1 MKEINKFF
9 YKITFLIF
17 FVFSAQ
23 AESKVLSIGNS
34 EAKVTIK
41 VFSSLTCPH
50 CANFHSNIYE
60 MLKKDYI
67 DRGLVKFEH
76 HAFPLDLAA
85 LNAEIIVRCQD
96 NNNKK
101 FELLTEIYKKQTTWA
116 VGSDIKKI
124 NELIKKIG
132 VNFNLSNEKM
142 DTCLENDTV
151 QDEIL
156 EQRIEAQKEYKIES
170 TPTII
175 INEKKYSGKINYKEF
190 KKNIDKKLSMNFKQ
204 LEITG
209 FKSFS
214 EKTTFFIEKGLTGIV
229 GPNGCGKSNI
239 VESLRWCMGENSA
252 KSMRGSGMEDVIFSG
267 TSNRPS
273 KNISEVSLLLD
284 NQNKEGPA
292 QYEEF
297 DEISIKRKIEKDKG
311 SKYYINDKEVRARD
325 VQTFFADLSTGAHSP
340 SLISQ
345 GRIGQLVTA
354 KPIERKSILE
364 EAAGISGIHARR
376 QEAETRLNAAENNLK
391 RADELKKQQQKQ
403 LDNLKKQ
410 AEEATRYKEISG
422 EIKQI
427 EAGLY
432 FLKISEIEKDKKQI
446 LEKLSELDDEIS
458 AISIDFNHNNT
469 LLEEEN
475 KKLSPLRD
483 KKMESAAKL
492 QKLNLDMENLVEE
505 ESRVKS
511 LQDKLEK
518 SIKTI
523 ESDLERERS
532 ISLDADLNEKRLSEE
547 KDALLKTE
555 NELLTVET
563 NSTKELKE
571 SKNLLDGLQSQL
583 DSMLDQIEKD
593 IDEDKKLLK
602 ETFRELKQL
611 VKKITSSQ
619 EEYAEKYGKD
629 RSIQSDSIKRKERI
643 KNIDVEL
650 KNWRNLKSNSE
661 KMNSELSN
669 RKNKLFL
676 ELNDNQKNP
685 ERIATSKG
693 QNLQNLENT
702 KKRNEEIE
710 NELIAAEK
718 KYNLINQNL
727 KEIQIKL
734 SDLKENKARNEATV
748 EGIENRKKDL
758 LHSVKNELNIN
769 DEASLLPQSDLNNI
783 SPNDLPTLEEQSQKV
798 EKAKK
803 KRESLGSVNLRADE
817 ETKKYETEIKKM
829 EDDRADLFS
838 AIVKLK
844 SSIDELN
851 QKGRERL
858 LEAFTKVNRKFN
870 EVYTK
875 LFNGG
880 TAKIELVDS
889 DDPLEAGLEMY
900 VSPPGKR
907 LQSISLLSGGEQAL
921 TAMSLVFA
929 VFLVNP
935 SPICVLD
942 EVDAPLD
949 DANVTRFCS
958 LLDELTKITKTKFI
972 IITHHALTMSRM
984 HRLYGVTMAEQGV
997 SQLVSVD
1004 LQKAEELVA

>member
-1 MKEINKFF
+1 MK
-9 YKITFLIF
+9 
-17 FVFSAQ
+17 
-23 AESKVLSIGNS
+23 
-34 EAKVTIK
+34 
-41 VFSSLTCPH
+41 
-50 CANFHSNIYE
+50 
-60 MLKKDYI
+60 
-67 DRGLVKFEH
+67 
-76 HAFPLDLAA
+76 
-85 LNAEIIVRCQD
+85 
-96 NNNKK
+96 
-101 FELLTEIYKKQTTWA
+101 
-116 VGSDIKKI
+116 
-124 NELIKKIG
+124 
-132 VNFNLSNEKM
+132 
-142 DTCLENDTV
+142 
-151 QDEIL
+151 
-156 EQRIEAQKEYKIES
+156 
-170 TPTII
+170 
-175 INEKKYSGKINYKEF
+175 
-190 KKNIDKKLSMNFKQ
+190 FKQ
-204 LEITG
+204 LNITG

-214 EKTTFFIEKGLTGIV
+214 EKTTFLIEDGLTGVV

-239 VESLRWCMGENSA
+239 VEALRWCMGENSA

-267 TSNRPS
+267 TSNRSS
-273 KNISEVSLLLD
+273 KNISEVALLLD

-292 QYEEF
+292 QYKEF
-297 DEISIKRKIEKDKG
+297 DEISVKRKIEKDKG
-311 SKYYINDKEVRARD
+311 SKYFINDKEVRARD

-354 KPIERKSILE
+354 KPIERKAILE

-410 AEEATRYKEISG
+410 AEEATRYKEISR
-422 EIKQI
+422 EIKSV

-432 FLKISEIEKDKKQI
+432 YLKIREIEKDKKKI
-446 LEKLSELDDEIS
+446 TEKLSELDDEIS
-458 AISIDFNHNNT
+458 AINIDFNHNNT
-469 LLEEEN
+469 LLEEEA
-475 KKLSPLRD
+475 KKLTPLRD
-483 KKMESAAKL
+483 RKMESAASL
-492 QKLNLDMENLVEE
+492 QKLNIDMSNLVQEE
-505 ESRVKS
+505 ARVKS
-511 LQDKLEK
+511 LQEKLEK

-523 ESDLERERS
+523 ESDLEREKS
-532 ISLDADLNEKRLSEE
+532 ISLDADLNEKRISKEKEE
-547 KDALLKTE
+547 LLKTE
-555 NELLTVET
+555 NKLLDVET
-563 NSTKELKE
+563 SSSKELKK
-571 SKNLLDGLQSQL
+571 SKTQLNNLQTKLNT
-583 DSMLDQIEKD
+583 MLDQIEKD
-593 IDEDKKLLK
+593 IDDDKKLSK
-602 ETFRELKQL
+602 KTFRELREL
-611 VKKITSSQ
+611 VKSITSSQ
-619 EEYAEKYGKD
+619 EEYAEKFGKD
-629 RSIQSDSIKRKERI
+629 KSIQSDSIKRKERI

-650 KNWRNLKSNSE
+650 ENWRNLSSNSE
-661 KMNSELSN
+661 KMTSELTL
-669 RKNKLFL
+669 RKDKILI
-676 ELNDNQKNP
+676 ELNENQKNP

-693 QNLQNLENT
+693 QNQQNLENT

-710 NELIAAEK
+710 KELLESEK
-718 KYNLINQNL
+718 KYNSINQNI
-727 KEIQIKL
+727 KEIQQKL
-734 SDLKENKARNEATV
+734 FELKENKARNEATV
-748 EGIENRKKDL
+748 EGIENRKTDL
-758 LHSVKNELNIN
+758 LYSVKSELNIDN
-769 DEASLLPQSDLNNI
+769 EETILSQSDLNNI
-783 SPNDLPTLEEQSQKV
+783 SPDELPSLNDQAHKV
-798 EKAKK
+798 EKVKK
-803 KRESLGSVNLRADE
+803 LRESLGSVNLRADE

-844 SSIDELN
+844 TSIDELN

-907 LQSISLLSGGEQAL
+907 LQSITLLSGGEQAL
-921 TAMSLVFA
+921 TALSLIFA

-949 DANVTRFCS
+949 DANVTRFCA
-958 LLDELTKITKTKFI
+958 LLDELAKITKTKFI

>member
-1 MKEINKFF
+1 
-9 YKITFLIF
+9 
-17 FVFSAQ
+17 
-23 AESKVLSIGNS
+23 
-34 EAKVTIK
+34 
-41 VFSSLTCPH
+41 
-50 CANFHSNIYE
+50 
-60 MLKKDYI
+60 
-67 DRGLVKFEH
+67 
-76 HAFPLDLAA
+76 
-85 LNAEIIVRCQD
+85 
-96 NNNKK
+96 
-101 FELLTEIYKKQTTWA
+101 
-116 VGSDIKKI
+116 
-124 NELIKKIG
+124 
-132 VNFNLSNEKM
+132 
-142 DTCLENDTV
+142 
-151 QDEIL
+151 
-156 EQRIEAQKEYKIES
+156 
-170 TPTII
+170 
-175 INEKKYSGKINYKEF
+175 
-190 KKNIDKKLSMNFKQ
+190 MNFKQ
-204 LEITG
+204 LQITG

-214 EKTTFFIEKGLTGIV
+214 EKTNFLIENGLTGIV

-267 TSNRPS
+267 TSNKAS
-273 KNISEVSLLLD
+273 KNISEVVLLLD
-284 NQNKEGPA
+284 NQNKEGSV
-292 QYEEF
+292 QYKEF
-297 DEISIKRKIEKDKG
+297 DEISIRRKIEKDKG
-311 SKYYINDKEVRARD
+311 SKYYINDREVRARD

-376 QEAETRLNAAENNLK
+376 HEAETRLNAAENNLK

-410 AEEATRYKEISG
+410 AEEATRYKEISK
-422 EIKQI
+422 EIKKI

-432 FLKISEIEKDKKQI
+432 YLKINEIEKDKKLI
-446 LEKLSELDDEIS
+446 VEKLSELDDEIS
-458 AISIDFNHNNT
+458 AINIDFNHNNT

-475 KKLSPLRD
+475 KKLAPLRD

-492 QKLNLDMENLVEE
+492 QKLNLNMTNLVEE

-511 LQDKLEK
+511 LQEKLEK

-532 ISLDADLNEKRLSEE
+532 ISLDADLNEKRISKE
-547 KDALLKTE
+547 KGELLKTE
-555 NELLTVET
+555 NELYEVE
-563 NSTKELKE
+563 NSSSKELKT
-571 SKNLLDGLQSQL
+571 SKTNL
-583 DSMLDQIEKD
+583 DSLLNKLDAILDQIERN
-593 IDEDKKLLK
+593 IDENKKLSKVSFK
-602 ETFRELKQL
+602 ELRQL
-611 VKKITSSQ
+611 VKKITLSQ

-629 RSIQSDSIKRKERI
+629 KSIQSDSIKRKERI
-643 KNIDVEL
+643 KNIDIEL
-650 KNWRNLKSNSE
+650 DNWRSLKSNSE
-661 KMNSELSN
+661 KMNSELSD
-669 RKNKLFL
+669 RKNKLL
-676 ELNDNQKNP
+676 SELSDNQKNP

-702 KKRNEEIE
+702 KKINEEIE
-710 NELIAAEK
+710 NELIEAER
-718 KYNLINQNL
+718 KYNTINQNL
-727 KEIQIKL
+727 KEIQLKL
-734 SDLKENKARNEATV
+734 SELKENKARNEATI

-769 DEASLLPQSDLNNI
+769 DEVNILPQSDLNDVQ
-783 SPNDLPTLEEQSQKV
+783 PDELPSLEEQSQKAD
-798 EKAKK
+798 KTKK
-803 KRESLGSVNLRADE
+803 QRELLGSVNLRADE
-817 ETKKYETEIKKM
+817 ETKKYESEIKKM
-829 EDDRADLFS
+829 EDDRSDLYS

-844 SSIDELN
+844 TSIDELN

-907 LQSISLLSGGEQAL
+907 LQSITLLSGGEQAL
-921 TAMSLVFA
+921 TALSLVFA

-949 DANVTRFCS
+949 DANVTRFCN

-984 HRLYGVTMAEQGV
+984 HRLYGVTMAEQGI

>member
-1 MKEINKFF
+1 M
-9 YKITFLIF
+9 
-17 FVFSAQ
+17 
-23 AESKVLSIGNS
+23 
-34 EAKVTIK
+34 
-41 VFSSLTCPH
+41 
-50 CANFHSNIYE
+50 
-60 MLKKDYI
+60 
-67 DRGLVKFEH
+67 
-76 HAFPLDLAA
+76 
-85 LNAEIIVRCQD
+85 
-96 NNNKK
+96 
-101 FELLTEIYKKQTTWA
+101 
-116 VGSDIKKI
+116 
-124 NELIKKIG
+124 
-132 VNFNLSNEKM
+132 
-142 DTCLENDTV
+142 
-151 QDEIL
+151 
-156 EQRIEAQKEYKIES
+156 
-170 TPTII
+170 
-175 INEKKYSGKINYKEF
+175 EF
-190 KKNIDKKLSMNFKQ
+190 KKIQ
-204 LEITG
+204 LNG
-209 FKSFS
+209 FKSFA
-214 EKTTFFIEKGLTGIV
+214 EKTTFIIEDGLTGIV

-273 KNISEVSLLLD
+273 KNISEVKILIE
-284 NQNKEGPA
+284 NQTKDGPS
-292 QYEEF
+292 QYNEF
-297 DEISIKRKIEKDKG
+297 DELSIKRKIEKDKG
-311 SKYYINDKEVRARD
+311 SKYYINEKEVRARD

-345 GRIGQLVTA
+345 GKIGQLVTS
-354 KPIERKSILE
+354 KPIERRSILE

-410 AEEATRYKEISG
+410 AEEATRYKEISK
-422 EIKQI
+422 EIKKI

-432 FLKISEIEKDKKQI
+432 YLKIQEIEKDKKQI
-446 LEKLSELDDEIS
+446 VEKLSELDDEIS
-458 AISIDFNHNNT
+458 AINIDFNHNNT

-492 QKLNLDMENLVEE
+492 QKLNLDITSLDEE
-505 ESRVKS
+505 EARVKS
-511 LQDKLEK
+511 LQLKLEK

-532 ISLDADLNEKRLSEE
+532 ISLDADLNEKRILKEKEE
-547 KDALLKTE
+547 LLKTE
-555 NELLTVET
+555 NELLAVESSSFEELDISKT
-563 NSTKELKE
+563 NL
-571 SKNLLDGLQSQL
+571 NNLQSQL
-583 DSMLDQIEKD
+583 DDLLDKIENFIDQEKKLTKD
-593 IDEDKKLLK
+593 I
-602 ETFRELKQL
+602 FQELKQL
-611 VKKITSSQ
+611 VKKITLSQ
-619 EEYAEKYGKD
+619 EEYAEKYGKNK
-629 RSIQSDSIKRKERI
+629 SIQSDSIKRKERI

-650 KNWRNLKSNSE
+650 ENWRNLKSNSE
-661 KMNSELSN
+661 KMILELN
-669 RKNKLFL
+669 ERKNKLQI
-676 ELNDNQKNP
+676 EQDDNQKNP

-710 NELIAAEK
+710 IELVGAEK
-718 KYNLINQNL
+718 KYNFINQNL
-727 KEIQIKL
+727 KEIQSKL
-734 SDLKENKARNEATV
+734 SDLKENKARNEATI
-748 EGIENRKKDL
+748 EGIDNRKKDL
-758 LHSVKNELNIN
+758 MYSVKNELNIEN
-769 DEASLLPQSDLNNI
+769 ETSILSQSDLH
-783 SPNDLPTLEEQSQKV
+783 DLSIENFPSIENQVQKV
-798 EKAKK
+798 EKIKK
-803 KRESLGSVNLRADE
+803 QRDSLGSVNLRADE

-829 EDDRADLFS
+829 EDDRADLYS

-844 SSIDELN
+844 TSIDELN

-858 LEAFTKVNRKFN
+858 LEAFTKVNRKFS

-875 LFNGG
+875 LFSGG
-880 TAKIELVDS
+880 SAKIELVDS
-889 DDPLEAGLEMY
+889 EDPLEAGLEMF

-907 LQSISLLSGGEQAL
+907 LQSITLLSGGEQAL
-921 TAMSLVFA
+921 TALSLVFA

-949 DANVTRFCS
+949 DANVTRFCA

>member
-1 MKEINKFF
+1 MRFKKLEIN
-9 YKITFLIF
+9 
-17 FVFSAQ
+17 
-23 AESKVLSIGNS
+23 
-34 EAKVTIK
+34 
-41 VFSSLTCPH
+41 
-50 CANFHSNIYE
+50 
-60 MLKKDYI
+60 
-67 DRGLVKFEH
+67 
-76 HAFPLDLAA
+76 
-85 LNAEIIVRCQD
+85 
-96 NNNKK
+96 
-101 FELLTEIYKKQTTWA
+101 
-116 VGSDIKKI
+116 
-124 NELIKKIG
+124 
-132 VNFNLSNEKM
+132 
-142 DTCLENDTV
+142 
-151 QDEIL
+151 
-156 EQRIEAQKEYKIES
+156 
-170 TPTII
+170 
-175 INEKKYSGKINYKEF
+175 
-190 KKNIDKKLSMNFKQ
+190 
-204 LEITG
+204 G

-214 EKTTFFIEKGLTGIV
+214 EKTNFLIEDGLTGVV

-273 KNISEVSLLLD
+273 KNISEVALLLD
-284 NQNKEGPA
+284 NKAKDGPT
-292 QYEEF
+292 QYNEL
-297 DEISIKRKIEKDKG
+297 DELIIKRKIEKDKG

-345 GRIGQLVTA
+345 GKIGQLVTS
-354 KPIERKSILE
+354 KPIERRSILE

-422 EIKQI
+422 EIKKI

-432 FLKISEIEKDKKQI
+432 YLKIQEIEKDKEKI
-446 LEKLSELDDEIS
+446 AEKLNELDDDLS
-458 AISIDFNHNNT
+458 AVNIDFNHNNT
-469 LLEEEN
+469 LLDEEN

-492 QKLNLDMENLVEE
+492 QKLNLDITSLDDEE
-505 ESRVKS
+505 ARVKS
-511 LQDKLEK
+511 LQLKLEK

-532 ISLDADLNEKRLSEE
+532 ISLDAGLNEKRISKEKEE
-547 KDALLKTE
+547 LLITE
-555 NELLTVET
+555 NELLEVE
-563 NSTKELKE
+563 SKSSKELNTSKINLE
-571 SKNLLDGLQSQL
+571 SLQNQL
-583 DSMLDQIEKD
+583 DEMLDEIENY
-593 IDEDKKLLK
+593 IDQDKKLTKDMFKSLK
-602 ETFRELKQL
+602 IL
-611 VKKITSSQ
+611 VKKITLSQ
-619 EEYAEKYGKD
+619 EEYAEKYGKNK
-629 RSIQSDSIKRKERI
+629 SIQSDSIKRKERI
-643 KNIDVEL
+643 KNIDIEL
-650 KNWRNLKSNSE
+650 ENWRNLKSNSE
-661 KMNSELSN
+661 KMISELN
-669 RKNKLFL
+669 ERKNKLQI
-676 ELNDNQKNP
+676 ELNENQKNP

-710 NELIAAEK
+710 AELDEAEK
-718 KYNLINQNL
+718 KYNFINQNL
-727 KEIQIKL
+727 KEIQLKL
-734 SDLKENKARNEATV
+734 SNLKENKARNEATT
-748 EGIENRKKDL
+748 EGIESRKKDL
-758 LHSVKNELNIN
+758 MYSVKNELNIEN
-769 DEASLLPQSDLNNI
+769 ENSLLFKSDLNNL
-783 SPNDLPTLEEQSQKV
+783 SLEKMPDIETQALKV
-798 EKAKK
+798 EKIKK
-803 KRESLGSVNLRADE
+803 QRESLGSVNLRADE

-829 EDDRADLFS
+829 EDDRADLYS

-875 LFNGG
+875 LFSGG

-889 DDPLEAGLEMY
+889 DDPLEAGLEMF

-907 LQSISLLSGGEQAL
+907 LQSITLLSGGEQAL
-921 TAMSLVFA
+921 TALSLVFA

-949 DANVTRFCS
+949 DANVTRFCA

-997 SQLVSVD
+997 SQLVAVD

>member
-1 MKEINKFF
+1 MRFKKLEIN
-9 YKITFLIF
+9 
-17 FVFSAQ
+17 
-23 AESKVLSIGNS
+23 
-34 EAKVTIK
+34 
-41 VFSSLTCPH
+41 
-50 CANFHSNIYE
+50 
-60 MLKKDYI
+60 
-67 DRGLVKFEH
+67 
-76 HAFPLDLAA
+76 
-85 LNAEIIVRCQD
+85 
-96 NNNKK
+96 
-101 FELLTEIYKKQTTWA
+101 
-116 VGSDIKKI
+116 
-124 NELIKKIG
+124 
-132 VNFNLSNEKM
+132 
-142 DTCLENDTV
+142 
-151 QDEIL
+151 
-156 EQRIEAQKEYKIES
+156 
-170 TPTII
+170 
-175 INEKKYSGKINYKEF
+175 
-190 KKNIDKKLSMNFKQ
+190 
-204 LEITG
+204 G

-214 EKTTFFIEKGLTGIV
+214 DKTTFLIEEGLTGIV

-273 KNISEVSLLLD
+273 KNISEVALLLD
-284 NQNKEGPA
+284 NKTKDGPS
-292 QYEEF
+292 QYNEF
-297 DEISIKRKIEKDKG
+297 DELVIKRKIEKDKG
-311 SKYYINDKEVRARD
+311 SKYYINNKEVRARD

-345 GRIGQLVTA
+345 GKIGQLVTS
-354 KPIERKSILE
+354 KPIERRAILE

-410 AEEATRYKEISG
+410 AEEATRYKEISKD
-422 EIKQI
+422 IKQI

-432 FLKISEIEKDKKQI
+432 YLKIQEIEKSKKQI
-446 LEKLSELDDEIS
+446 IEKLSELDDEIS
-458 AISIDFNHNNT
+458 AINIDFNHNNT

-492 QKLNLDMENLVEE
+492 QKLNLNMTSLDEE
-505 ESRVKS
+505 EIRVKS
-511 LQDKLEK
+511 LQVKIEK
-518 SIKTI
+518 SIKTL

-532 ISLDADLNEKRLSEE
+532 ISLDAGLNEKRISKEKEE
-547 KDALLKTE
+547 LLKTE
-555 NELLTVET
+555 NELLEVESVSA
-563 NSTKELKE
+563 NELNT
-571 SKNLLDGLQSQL
+571 SKTTLNNLQIQLDELLDS
-583 DSMLDQIEKD
+583 IEKY
-593 IDEDKKLLK
+593 IDQDKKLTK
-602 ETFRELKQL
+602 DIFQTLKQL
-611 VKKITSSQ
+611 VKKITLSQ
-619 EEYAEKYGKD
+619 EQYAEKYGKNK
-629 RSIQSDSIKRKERI
+629 SIQSDSIKRKERI
-643 KNIDVEL
+643 KNIDIEL
-650 KNWRNLKSNSE
+650 ENWRNLESNSE
-661 KMNSELSN
+661 KMISELN
-669 RKNKLFL
+669 QRRDKLQI
-676 ELNDNQKNP
+676 EQNENQRNP

-702 KKRNEEIE
+702 KKINEEIE
-710 NELIAAEK
+710 VELINAEK
-718 KYNLINQNL
+718 KYNFINENL
-727 KEIQIKL
+727 KELQLKL
-734 SDLKENKARNEATV
+734 SGFKENKARNEATV

-758 LHSVKNELNIN
+758 LYSLKNELDIEN
-769 DEASLLPQSDLNNI
+769 EASLLAQSDLSII
-783 SPNDLPTLEEQSQKV
+783 SPENLPSTEDQAQKV
-798 EKAKK
+798 EKIKK
-803 KRESLGSVNLRADE
+803 QRELLGSVNLRADE

-829 EDDRADLFS
+829 EDDRADLYS

-844 SSIDELN
+844 VSIDELN

-875 LFNGG
+875 LFSGG
-880 TAKIELVDS
+880 TAKIELVNS
-889 DDPLEAGLEMY
+889 DDPLEAGLEMF

-907 LQSISLLSGGEQAL
+907 LQSITLLSGGEQAL
-921 TAMSLVFA
+921 TALSLVFA

>member
-1 MKEINKFF
+1 MKFKN
-9 YKITFLIF
+9 L
-17 FVFSAQ
+17 
-23 AESKVLSIGNS
+23 
-34 EAKVTIK
+34 
-41 VFSSLTCPH
+41 
-50 CANFHSNIYE
+50 E
-60 MLKKDYI
+60 M
-67 DRGLVKFEH
+67 
-76 HAFPLDLAA
+76 
-85 LNAEIIVRCQD
+85 
-96 NNNKK
+96 
-101 FELLTEIYKKQTTWA
+101 
-116 VGSDIKKI
+116 
-124 NELIKKIG
+124 
-132 VNFNLSNEKM
+132 
-142 DTCLENDTV
+142 
-151 QDEIL
+151 
-156 EQRIEAQKEYKIES
+156 
-170 TPTII
+170 
-175 INEKKYSGKINYKEF
+175 
-190 KKNIDKKLSMNFKQ
+190 
-204 LEITG
+204 TG

-214 EKTTFFIEKGLTGIV
+214 EKTTILIEKGLTGIV

-239 VESLRWCMGENSA
+239 VEALRWCMGENSA

-273 KNISEVSLLLD
+273 KNISEVALLLD
-284 NQNKEGPA
+284 NQEKSGPI
-292 QYEEF
+292 QYKEF

-391 RADELKKQQQKQ
+391 RADELKRQQQKQ

-410 AEEATRYKEISG
+410 AEEATRYKEISNQ
-422 EIKQI
+422 IKKI

-432 FLKISEIEKDKKQI
+432 FLKIKDIEKDKKQI
-446 LEKLSELDDEIS
+446 QEKLGELEDEIS
-458 AISIDFNHNNT
+458 AVNIDYNHNNT

-483 KKMESAAKL
+483 KKIESAASL
-492 QKLNLDMENLVEE
+492 QKLNLDMSNLVEE
-505 ESRVKS
+505 EARVKT
-511 LQDKLEK
+511 LQEKLEK

-523 ESDLERERS
+523 ESDLEREKS
-532 ISLDADLNEKRLSEE
+532 ISLDADLNERRISKE
-547 KDALLKTE
+547 KEDLLNTENKLLDVETKSSKELQISKTE
-555 NELLTVET
+555 LN
-563 NSTKELKE
+563 K
-571 SKNLLDGLQSQL
+571 LQNQL
-583 DSMLDQIEKD
+583 DTILDQIEDD
-593 IDEDKKLLK
+593 IDNDKKLSK
-602 ETFRELKQL
+602 QTFKNLKQL
-611 VKKITSSQ
+611 VKKITLSQ
-619 EEYAEKYGKD
+619 EEYAEKYGKNK
-629 RSIQSDSIKRKERI
+629 SIESDSIKRKERI

-650 KNWRNLKSNSE
+650 ENWGNLKTNSK
-661 KMNSELSN
+661 KMIS
-669 RKNKLFL
+669 
-676 ELNDNQKNP
+676 ELNDRSNKIKLEINENQKNP

-693 QNLQNLENT
+693 QNLQNLENI

-710 NELIAAEK
+710 NELIEAEK
-718 KYNLINQNL
+718 KYNSINENL
-727 KEIQIKL
+727 REIQLKL
-734 SDLKENKARNEATV
+734 TDLKENKARNEATI

-758 LHSVKNELNIN
+758 LYSVKNELNITN
-769 DEASLLPQSDLNNI
+769 ESSILPQSDLSDIEIENFPSI
-783 SPNDLPTLEEQSQKV
+783 EEQT
-798 EKAKK
+798 EKIEKTKK
-803 KRESLGSVNLRADE
+803 LRDSLGSVNLRADE

-829 EDDRADLFS
+829 EDDRADLYS

-844 SSIDELN
+844 TSIDELN

-858 LEAFTKVNRKFN
+858 LEAYAKVNRKFN

-889 DDPLEAGLEMY
+889 DDPLEAGLEMF

-907 LQSISLLSGGEQAL
+907 LQSITLLSGGEQAL
-921 TAMSLVFA
+921 TALSLIFA

-949 DANVTRFCS
+949 DANVTRFCG
-958 LLDELTKITKTKFI
+958 LLDDLTKITNTKFI

-984 HRLYGVTMAEQGV
+984 DRLYGVTMAEQGI

-1004 LQKAEELVA
+1004 LQRAEELVA